1 MNYDIEKLRNA
12 STYIK
17 QLSDDLENDLLS
29 DTDKIQAEADLVSH
43 IERLLIVAHIL
54 RGVKVD
60 LPKIQ
65 AIISL
70 I

>member
-12 STYIK
+12 SNYIK
-17 QLSDDLENDLLS
+17 HLADDLENDLLS
-29 DTDKIQAEADLVSH
+29 DNDKIQAEADLVSH
-43 IERLLIVAHIL
+43 IERLLIVAHVL

-60 LPKIQ
+60 YSKIQ
-65 AIISL
+65 SIVSL